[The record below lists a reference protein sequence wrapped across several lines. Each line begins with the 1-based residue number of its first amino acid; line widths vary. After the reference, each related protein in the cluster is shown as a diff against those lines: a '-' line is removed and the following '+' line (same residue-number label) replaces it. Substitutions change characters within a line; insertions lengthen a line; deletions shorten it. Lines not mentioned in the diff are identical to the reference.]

1 MGGVAAAIIAG
12 GPARRLGGAVKP
24 LIEIGGRAVADRQ
37 LAVLRPIFSRVFA
50 VANDPAPWTARG
62 VEVVADGV
70 AGAGPLAGLA
80 AALAAAGEAGTGEA
94 GMDEATSIVCLAGDL
109 PFLSPALLLALRDRA
124 PNADALAPRPG
135 GRAEPLCA
143 RYAVGLRAEVDARL
157 AAGELA
163 LHALLAG
170 ITTIWLDDA
179 ELGALDPEGLSFVNI
194 NTPDDL
200 RRAEEMARR
209 AP

>member
-1 MGGVAAAIIAG
+1 MVGVAAAIIAG

-24 LIEIGGRAVADRQ
+24 LLEIDGRAVADRQ

-50 VANDPAPWTARG
+50 VANDPGPWRARG
-62 VEVVADGV
+62 VEVVADRV
-70 AGAGPLAGLA
+70 AGAGPLGGLA
-80 AALAAAGEAGTGEA
+80 AALAAAGEAA
-94 GMDEATSIVCLAGDL
+94 GQATAVVCLAGDL

-124 PNADALAPRPG
+124 PAADALAPRPG

-157 AAGELA
+157 AAGQLA
-163 LHALLAG
+163 LHTLLAA
-170 ITTIWLDDA
+170 ISTAWLDDA
-179 ELGALDPEGLSFVNI
+179 ELAALDPEGRSFVNL

-200 RRAEEMARR
+200 RRAEEIARR